1 MLESIEKKKVVD
13 VCNYVQL
20 LRSNRIS
27 MVQTEVS
34 IVNFVI
40 SVLKPRQTNSSD
52 KAMQVHQAFRFIFR
66 ATSLAL

>member
-20 LRSNRIS
+20 LRNNRIS

-34 IVNFVI
+34 IVTFVI
-40 SVLKPRQTNSSD
+40 SVLKPRQTNHSG
-52 KAMQVHQAFRFIFR
+52 KGMQVHQFCRLIR
-66 ATSLAL
+66 ATRLVL